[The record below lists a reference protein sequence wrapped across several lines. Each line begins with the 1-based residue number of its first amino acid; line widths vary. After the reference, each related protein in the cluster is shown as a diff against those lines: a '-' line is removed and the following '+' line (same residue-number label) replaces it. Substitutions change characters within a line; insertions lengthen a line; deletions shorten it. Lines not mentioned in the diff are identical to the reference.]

1 MLVPTL
7 TFDDA
12 DEALRREVREWIQA
26 NDPGASPASYAG
38 RMERLIEWQRA
49 LGEAGYVG
57 ASWDAKYGGRGLGLT
72 AEAVIA
78 EELAQSSMPQL
89 VNRIAVYTWGPTL
102 LDFGTEQQKRTYLPG
117 MLDASEIWCQGFSEP
132 GAGSDLAAV
141 KTIAL
146 RDGDELVVN
155 GQKLWTS
162 RAELSKY
169 NALLVRSDPSAERH
183 SGLSILIVDMHSPGI
198 TIRPLPQMLDE
209 PHFSEVF
216 FDDVRV
222 PAANV
227 IGDLNGGW
235 RIAMHAMGY
244 ERGLFVLERMIRLR
258 RRLGDLV
265 EELRVVGAAESA
277 AGPIGRLHA
286 HLEVLRAQVY
296 RTLAAQR
303 DNSLEPGSTS
313 IDKLFMSELYQELF
327 ATAFDQLGEAP
338 AITDDGWAR
347 DLLESRSVTI
357 YSGTSEIQKNII
369 ARQLLGL
376 R

>member
-7 TFDDA
+7 TFDEA

-26 NDPGASPASYAG
+26 NDPGAAPASYAG

-57 ASWDAKYGGRGLGLT
+57 ASWDAEYGGRGLDLT

-89 VNRIAVYTWGPTL
+89 VNRLAVYTWGPTL

-222 PAANV
+222 PTANV
-227 IGDLNGGW
+227 IGDLNEGW

-303 DNSLEPGSTS
+303 DDSLEPGSTS